1 MNEEELFHERE
12 LQIAAKRGIEAEFT
26 DEWGDIDWEALE
38 NSSEWPQYQALRD
51 VVLSSPDPENTIY
64 EIEFWQN
71 PNIGDDYKYKFPSIA
86 ADASFY

>member
-51 VVLSSPDPENTIY
+51 VVLSSPDPS
-64 EIEFWQN
+64 
-71 PNIGDDYKYKFPSIA
+71 KHR
-86 ADASFY
+86 